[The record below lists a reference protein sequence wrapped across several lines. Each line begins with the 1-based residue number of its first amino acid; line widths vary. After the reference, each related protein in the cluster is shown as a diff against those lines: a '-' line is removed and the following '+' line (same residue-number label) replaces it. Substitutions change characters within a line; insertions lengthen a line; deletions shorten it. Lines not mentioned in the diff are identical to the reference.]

1 MAVDTKKKFKLPEG
15 EYTLGQLMVISMAGY
30 LELLQPEEL
39 TFWFENGKT
48 NSFIAI
54 TLWERIKIKRNVRN
68 SI

>member
-1 MAVDTKKKFKLPEG
+1 MAVDTKKKFKIPEG
-15 EYTLGQLMVISMAGY
+15 EYSLAHLMVISMAGY
-30 LELLQPEEL
+30 LDILQPSEL

-68 SI
+68 SV